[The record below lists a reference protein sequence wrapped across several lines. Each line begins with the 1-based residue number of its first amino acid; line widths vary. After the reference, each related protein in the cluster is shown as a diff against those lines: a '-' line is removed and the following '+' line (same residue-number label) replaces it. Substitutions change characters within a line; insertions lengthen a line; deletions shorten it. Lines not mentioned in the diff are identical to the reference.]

1 MKTCASCGGSFDES
15 LPKCP
20 YCGTLNE
27 EGAEQDYKKKL
38 YKIRKELDQVDELA
52 VDNYKN
58 EVRLFFKVFLITAA
72 IIGFL
77 ALIIWQASDNSLP
90 AAYSSRRSDMD
101 KAIAASKEAHE
112 ELIKL
117 RDLYD
122 EGKYEE
128 LCENYYKS
136 SYKGKFYD
144 WEHYG
149 FISCYSKLKGSKEE
163 LAKIDEKTYASGY
176 SGILYDYGYVL
187 NEVGSAGI
195 NHLSGSDVKI
205 LHSMLDEVKEGI
217 IEKMGMSDEELS
229 ALVKKATRDGYVSS
243 TPFYDY
249 ANERW
254 GKQ

>member
-90 AAYSSRRSDMD
+90 VAYSSRRSDMD
-101 KAIAASKEAHE
+101 KAISTAEKAHE
-112 ELIKL
+112 DMKKL
-117 RDLYD
+117 RELYD
-122 EGKYEE
+122 DGEFDE
-128 LCENYYKS
+128 LCEAFSQSPYRS
-136 SYKGKFYD
+136 SFYD
-144 WEHYG
+144 WDHYI
-149 FISCYSKLKGSKEE
+149 FINCYSRVTDCIEDLEKLENYSFPSR
-163 LAKIDEKTYASGY
+163 YA
-176 SGILYDYGYVL
+176 GILYDYGYISNEIERSL
-187 NEVGSAGI
+187 NPSLTA
-195 NHLSGSDVKI
+195 SDIEI
-205 LHSMLDEVKEGI
+205 LRSLTEKVKEGI
-217 IEKMGMSDEELS
+217 ILKMGMSEEELS
-229 ALVKKATRDGYVSS
+229 ALVNKATRDGYVSS
-243 TPFYDY
+243 TPFTDY

-254 GKQ
+254 GKE